1 MERKIKVLLAKI
13 GLDGHSVG
21 VIFLSMELR
30 REGMEVI
37 YLGQYLTAEKVV
49 AAAIDE
55 DVDVIGLSFLSGSH
69 LEHTSRV
76 LDLLRE
82 RGANIPVIV
91 GGVIPR
97 PDMAP
102 LKERG
107 VKEVFEPGSPVS
119 SIVNC
124 IKELVLSS
132 DKAGSTREDK
142 NGL

>member
-13 GLDGHSVG
+13 GLDGHNVG

-107 VKEVFEPGSPVS
+107 VKEVFEPGSTVS
-119 SIVNC
+119 SIANC